1 MMMIGNRLMTQR
13 VSRPFVWLSSRSITN
28 SKRIYHVPVNS
39 AWCFSPCYSSS
50 SSSSSLVVVVE
61 GVDDGRWWKGS
72 RTRRQFVTVDVTS
85 TTAGTLKTTTTSS
98 SGNNERRMNH
108 QELEEH
114 IVKLN
119 GQIRIQYK
127 HADYE
132 GALETS
138 KIVLEECQ
146 NYFPSDEHPAI
157 ASAHVNIGLM
167 NKHLGQYDEARKH
180 YTQALNTYE
189 HLVGTDHASYAA
201 TLHNMGT
208 LDRAQA
214 LFFQEDDDEDD
225 DDDNHFDTRM
235 KLNQSAIQ
243 HFEQAL
249 KIRSVELGEHHA
261 YTITT
266 RSSLGAAL
274 ASQVLAE
281 FISNHNNKDKTMK
294 SMTEERWQ
302 VAQDH
307 LEQALT
313 SAIQNPRGPQIQQQH
328 PSSSLAPTNM
338 DKTTTKRRDRS
349 KSKKE
354 RRQLTKQHKKEKQ
367 QLQQPSSSTRS
378 SKITTLAAAGAA
390 QNLAIFYKSR
400 ADHIESQ
407 NYDLYAQA
415 LELYKA
421 ALNVRMQ
428 LLPVPETHPSVLETK
443 FSLAECYDAM
453 GNESDAQIL
462 REQILNA
469 YPIEEKKDDEKEDQ
483 VTTPSTP

>member
-1 MMMIGNRLMTQR
+1 MMMIGNNRILIQR
-13 VSRPFVWLSSRSITN
+13 VSRPLWMASRSFMNNRRIYYGHGNTTWLSSC
-28 SKRIYHVPVNS
+28 HP
-39 AWCFSPCYSSS
+39 SSS
-50 SSSSSLVVVVE
+50 IW
-61 GVDDGRWWKGS
+61 VDDCRLLKS
-72 RTRRQFVTVDVTS
+72 RRQFVTVDVT
-85 TTAGTLKTTTTSS
+85 TTSGSDGGGTSKTTTTNS
-98 SGNNERRMNH
+98 NERVMSH
-108 QELEEH
+108 QEMEQH

-119 GQIRIQYK
+119 GQIRIQYR

-138 KIVLEECQ
+138 KMVLEECQ
-146 NYFPSDEHPAI
+146 RYFPSDEHPAI

-167 NKHLGQYDEARKH
+167 NKHLGQYDEARTH
-180 YTQALNTYE
+180 YTQALNTYA
-189 HLVGTDHASYAA
+189 HLVGTDHASYAS

-214 LFFQEDDDEDD
+214 LFLDNDDKNEES
-225 DDDNHFDTRM
+225 HRETRM

-243 HFEQAL
+243 HFEKAL
-249 KIRSVELGEHHA
+249 EIRSVELGEHHA

-281 FISNHNNKDKTMK
+281 FMASDNNYKNDNNNNNSNMDDKKDETAKC
-294 SMTEERWQ
+294 MTEERWK

-313 SAIQNPRGPQIQQQH
+313 LAIQNPRGPQIQQQQQQQTVNNVENTGTT
-328 PSSSLAPTNM
+328 S
-338 DKTTTKRRDRS
+338 TTTKRRDRS

-354 RRQLTKQHKKEKQ
+354 RRQLTKQHKKEKH
-367 QLQQPSSSTRS
+367 QLQQS
-378 SKITTLAAAGAA
+378 SKPSNVTTLAAAGAA

-428 LLPVPETHPSVLETK
+428 LLPAPETHPSVLETK
-443 FSLAECYDAM
+443 FSLAECYAAM
-453 GNESDAQIL
+453 GNETQAQTL
-462 REQILNA
+462 REEILNA
-469 YPIEEKKDDEKEDQ
+469 YPIEEKKDDSNGDQ